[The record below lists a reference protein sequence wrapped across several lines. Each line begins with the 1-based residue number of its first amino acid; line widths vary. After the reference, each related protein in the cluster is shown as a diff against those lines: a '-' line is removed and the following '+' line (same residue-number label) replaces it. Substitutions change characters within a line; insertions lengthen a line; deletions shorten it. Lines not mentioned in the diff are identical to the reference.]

1 MLEHLGLFLKSI
13 FEVNYWNYSRAA
25 GIMAYLF
32 VWLAAISGLLSKAKI
47 LPWAGSVSILMEV
60 HRKIACFGFYFII
73 FHALI
78 LSYDDYIKLK
88 VDDLLIPFRSSYQF
102 FNMSMG
108 ILAFYGTILVIGS
121 MFFLGDRA
129 FRYWH
134 LLTYP
139 VYFLASHGPFTSISM
154 FSTVTFILF
163 SPVGYGICNHLI
175 PPVDSSNSLIAAST
189 GFPLTLNWFI
199 MPLIMAPST
208 KPMI

>member
-1 MLEHLGLFLKSI
+1 MLEHLELFLRSVI
-13 FEVNYWNYSRAA
+13 EVNYWNYSRAA

-47 LPWAGSVSILMEV
+47 LPRTGSVSTLMDV
-60 HRKIACFGFYFII
+60 HRKMACFGFYFII

-88 VDDLLIPFRSSYQF
+88 VDDLLIPFRSSYQSS
-102 FNMSMG
+102 NMSMG

-121 MFFLGDRA
+121 MFFLGGRA

-139 VYFLASHGPFTSISM
+139 VYFLALWHGLNMGTDSH
-154 FSTVTFILF
+154 STWMQAI
-163 SPVGYGICNHLI
+163 YW
-175 PPVDSSNSLIAAST
+175 ST
-189 GFPLTLNWFI
+189 GC
-199 MPLIMAPST
+199 LIVVASIYRVIQSIKGFHRSIET
-208 KPMI
+208 